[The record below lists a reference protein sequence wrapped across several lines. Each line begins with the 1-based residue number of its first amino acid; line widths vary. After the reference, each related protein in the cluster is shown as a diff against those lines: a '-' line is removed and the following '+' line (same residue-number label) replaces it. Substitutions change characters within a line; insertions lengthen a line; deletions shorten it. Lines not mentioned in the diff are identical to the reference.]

1 MRGSHIGIRGIA
13 LAVLCAALISTPLW
27 GASAQA
33 WRHRTRGEREQGE
46 LKGVSLMNDGTLTL
60 GPALESL
67 ASVADPYLWALARD
81 SRGNIYAG
89 SGNEGKVYRL
99 GKDGRLSLLF
109 DSPELEVH
117 ALAVDSRDNLYVGTS
132 PRGKIYRV
140 DPSGGAAEFFSP
152 GETYIWAL
160 AFDRRGNLYA
170 GTGTG
175 GKVYRV
181 TPSGKGEVFLDTDE
195 THVRVLALA
204 SDGGLIAGTEGKGLL
219 LRIGDD
225 GKSTVIT
232 DSPLNEITAVAPG
245 AGGRIYFSAAGQ
257 VAGKGGAQRP
267 PAAAAPQQPAAQPS
281 PEEERVP
288 GQPHPEPPQSQQP
301 APQQPQAAPPSPQP
315 PGAGVESRV
324 VLVEADGYSREIWS
338 GTGDLVL
345 SLALDPAGNVIAG
358 TGIDGKIYRIDPA
371 QGDATLL
378 TKADSAQVTALLA
391 EPGGSLLASCANL
404 GALYRLGGRV
414 ASEGTFESA
423 PFDARVFSSWG
434 RISWKGETPPGSSIG
449 VQVRTGKTPDPD
461 VTWSG
466 WSPVYEKPGTLI
478 ERPRARY
485 VQWRAVLKSGDGR
498 AGPLLGEVA
507 VNYLQRNL
515 PPEIRSVEVQSP
527 GVVFQRSNKSGVSSA
542 APAEGASGS
551 GRAFDREHPARRPPQ
566 QPRPRNEAEGR
577 AVQWTAADPN
587 GDDLQYSVHYRGVE
601 EKEWKLME
609 KDLTDPFF
617 SWDATSMADG
627 TYLLR
632 VVAEDAPSNPPGASL
647 SAERLSE
654 PFDVD
659 NNPPRI
665 GPIRAS
671 VSGPSAR
678 VEFEVAD
685 SFTIPGSVEYSV
697 NAGEWQSVHPV
708 DGISDSIREDYRVD
722 LPRLPAGETVVV
734 VRAADAAGNS
744 ATAKVLLQVAG
755 SR

>member
-1 MRGSHIGIRGIA
+1 MRGSHFGIRVVV
-13 LAVLCAALISTPLW
+13 LAFLCAALISAPLP
-27 GASAQA
+27 GASAQT
-33 WRHRTRGEREQGE
+33 WKHRTRGEREQGE
-46 LKGVSLMNDGTLTL
+46 LKGVSLMNDGTLAL

-99 GKDGRLSLLF
+99 GRDGRFSLLF

-117 ALAVDSRDNLYVGTS
+117 ALAVDSQDNLYAGTS

-140 DPSGGAAEFFSP
+140 DPSGRVAEFFSP

-170 GTGTG
+170 GTGTE

-181 TPSGKGEVFLDTDE
+181 TPSGKGEVLLDTDE

-204 SDGGLIAGTEGKGLL
+204 SDGGLIAGTDGKGLL

-232 DSPLNEITAVAPG
+232 DAPLGEITAVVLG

-257 VAGKGGAQRP
+257 VAVKRGPQRP
-267 PAAAAPQQPAAQPS
+267 SAAPAPQQAAAQPS
-281 PEEERVP
+281 PEQERVP
-288 GQPHPEPPQSQQP
+288 GQPPPEPPQP
-301 APQQPQAAPPSPQP
+301 APQQPQAAPPSPPP
-315 PGAGVESRV
+315 PGTGVESRI

-358 TGIDGKIYRIDPA
+358 TGIDGKIYRINPVLSE
-371 QGDATLL
+371 ATLL
-378 TKADSAQVTALLA
+378 TKADSAQVTALLS

-404 GALYRLGGRV
+404 GALYRLGGGV
-414 ASEGTFESA
+414 ATEGTFESA

-449 VQVRTGKTPDPD
+449 IQVRTGKTADPD
-461 VTWSG
+461 ATWSG

-485 VQWRAVLKSGDGR
+485 VQWRAVLKSDDGR
-498 AGPLLGEVA
+498 AGPLLGEVT

-515 PPEIRSVEVQSP
+515 PPEIKSVEIQSP
-527 GVVFQRSNKSGVSSA
+527 GVVFQRPNKSGGSSA
-542 APAEGASGS
+542 TPAEGAGGS
-551 GRAFDREHPARRPPQ
+551 GRAGDRERPSRRLSQ
-566 QPRPRNEAEGR
+566 QPRPRNEADGR
-577 AVQWTAADPN
+577 AVQWTAVDPN
-587 GDDLQYSVHYRGVE
+587 GDDLRYSVHYRGVE

-671 VSGPSAR
+671 VSGPAAR
-678 VEFEVAD
+678 IEFEVAD
-685 SFTIPGSVEYSV
+685 SFSNLGPVEYSV
-697 NAGEWQSVHPV
+697 NAGEWWSVHPV

-722 LPRLPAGETVVV
+722 LPGLPAGETVVV
-734 VRAADAAGNS
+734 VRAGDEAGNS
-744 ATAKVLLQVAG
+744 ATAKVLLRVAG